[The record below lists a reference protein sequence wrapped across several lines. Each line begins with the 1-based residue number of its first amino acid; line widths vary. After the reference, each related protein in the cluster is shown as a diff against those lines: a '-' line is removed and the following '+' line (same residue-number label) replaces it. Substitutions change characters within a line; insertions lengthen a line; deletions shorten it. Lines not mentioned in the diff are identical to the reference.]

1 MIIDLNHQAAPEA
14 PQDVLI
20 VGGGTVA
27 LLLAVLLER
36 QGQRVLVLES
46 GGGGF
51 EAPAQALNEASVIGR
66 AHKGIA
72 VARGRAL
79 GGTSNLWGGQLT
91 GFVPADFEAREG
103 VSDAPWPIG
112 YEELRPWYE
121 AVARELR
128 LADALDEHTPQARKL
143 FGEGFPDIPGFTLFL
158 TRWLKEPAMARYFS
172 ERLQKAPGL
181 TVLLHAHATGLE
193 LTPDG
198 ESIAAVRVAR
208 PDGSS
213 ALLRSQ
219 HFVLANGTIEIAR
232 LLLASA
238 AQQPQAPWAA
248 NPWVGAGFQDHLEV
262 RGARVHLLDKPRFLR
277 TFQNIVLAGHKYQPK
292 LRLDGHG
299 GAGGPDPALH
309 VTGYFAFESS
319 IAEHLQH
326 LKVMLKSLL
335 RGGLPQQG
343 VGELLRHIR
352 GMGSAWWPMVVQYL
366 RHHRI
371 YNPADR
377 GVWLVMHSEQL
388 PRADSRI
395 TLDPERRDRFGMPLA
410 ALDWRIGGQPELQ
423 AMAGF
428 VRRIGESLQAAG
440 LARVEIDA
448 LLDQEDPRALDQAT
462 DTYHQCGG
470 ARMGH
475 HPRDGVVDRD
485 LRVFGTRNLYVAGAA
500 VFRTSSYANPT
511 FTAMAL
517 TARLAQQLRPETSAW
532 TRPST
537 PTAASC

>member
-1 MIIDLNHQAAPEA
+1 MIIDLNTAPAPEEA
-14 PQDVLI
+14 HDVVI

-36 QGQRVLVLES
+36 RGQRVLVLES

-51 EAPAQALNEASVIGR
+51 ETPAQALNEAHVVGR
-66 AHKGIA
+66 AHTGISI
-72 VARGRAL
+72 ARGRAL

-91 GFVPADFEAREG
+91 LFVPSDFEARAG

-112 YEELRPWYE
+112 YEDLLPWYE
-121 AVARELR
+121 AVAQELR

-143 FGEGFPDIPGFTLFL
+143 FGDRYPDIPGFTLFL
-158 TRWLKEPAMARYFS
+158 TRWLKEPAMARYFH
-172 ERLQKAPGL
+172 ERLQNAPQL
-181 TVLLHAHATGLE
+181 TVLLHAHVTGLN
-193 LTPDG
+193 LSPDG
-198 ESIAAVRVAR
+198 ERVTAVRVAR
-208 PDGSS
+208 ADGTSV
-213 ALLRSQ
+213 ALAGER
-219 HFVLANGTIEIAR
+219 FVLANGTIEIAR

-238 AQQPQAPWAA
+238 REQAQAPWAR
-248 NPWVGAGFQDHLEV
+248 NPWVGAGFQDHLEL
-262 RGARVHLLDKPRFLR
+262 RGGKVHLLDKPRFLR
-277 TFQNIVLAGHKYQPK
+277 TFQNIVLGGHKYQPK
-292 LRLDGHG
+292 LRLNVGGG
-299 GAGGPDPALH
+299 GAATMAHPALN
-309 VTGYFAFESS
+309 VTGYFAFESN

-326 LKVMLKSLL
+326 LKVMAKSLL

-343 VGELLRHIR
+343 LGELLRHVR
-352 GMGSAWWPMVVQYL
+352 GMGSAWFPMVVQYL

-377 GVWLVMHSEQL
+377 GVWLVMHAEQV
-388 PRADSRI
+388 PRDDSRI
-395 TLDPERRDRFGMPLA
+395 TLDPDHTDRFGVPLA
-410 ALDWRIGGQPELQ
+410 VLDWRIGGQPELR
-423 AMAGF
+423 AMAAF
-428 VRRIGESLQAAG
+428 VRRMRDSLQASG

-448 LLDQEDPRALDQAT
+448 LLDGEDAQALEQAT

-475 HPRDGVVDRD
+475 HAGDGVVDRD

-517 TARLAQQLRPETSAW
+517 TARLAEHLRQEA
-532 TRPST
+532 ST
-537 PTAASC
+537 

>member
-1 MIIDLNHQAAPEA
+1 MIVDLLHHAPPDT

-36 QGQRVLVLES
+36 QGQRVMVLES

-128 LADALDEHTPQARKL
+128 LADALDEHTPQAKKL
-143 FGEGFPDIPGFTLFL
+143 FGEGYPQIPGFTLFL
-158 TRWLKEPAMARYFS
+158 TRWLKEPAMARHFG
-172 ERLQKAPGL
+172 ERLRKASGL
-181 TVLLHAHATGLE
+181 TVLLHAHATGLT
-193 LTPDG
+193 LSADG
-198 ESIAAVRVAR
+198 ESVESVRVAR
-208 PDGSS
+208 PDGTQTE
-213 ALLRSQ
+213 LRSSRV
-219 HFVLANGTIEIAR
+219 VLANGTIEIAR

-238 AQQPQAPWAA
+238 AQQPHAPWAA

-292 LRLDGHG
+292 LRLDG
-299 GAGGPDPALH
+299 GAHADAAAAALH

-343 VGELLRHIR
+343 PGELLRHLR

-395 TLDPERRDRFGMPLA
+395 TLDAERSDRFGVPLA

-428 VRRIGESLQAAG
+428 VRRIGQGLQDAG
-440 LARVEIDA
+440 LARVEIDP
-448 LLDQEDPRALDQAT
+448 LLEQEDPRALDQAT

-517 TARLAQQLRPETSAW
+517 TARLAEQLRPEKPAW
-532 TRPST
+532 TRPSS
-537 PTAASC
+537 TAANC

>member
-1 MIIDLNHQAAPEA
+1 MIVDLHHAAP
-14 PQDVLI
+14 PDTPHDVVV

-46 GGGGF
+46 GGGSF
-51 EAPAQALNEASVIGR
+51 EAPAQALNEATVTGR
-66 AHKGIA
+66 AHTGIA

-91 GFVPADFEAREG
+91 LFVPSDFEARAG
-103 VSDAPWPIG
+103 VSDAPWPIL
-112 YEELRPWYE
+112 YDELLPWYE

-128 LADALDEHTPQARKL
+128 LADALDEGTPQAHKL
-143 FGEGFPDIPGFTLFL
+143 FGDAYPDIPGFTLFL
-158 TRWLKEPAMARYFS
+158 TRWLKEPAMARYFQ
-172 ERLQKAPGL
+172 ERLQHAPGL
-181 TVLLHAHATGLE
+181 TVLLHAHVTGLE
-193 LTPDG
+193 LAPDG
-198 ESIAAVRVAR
+198 AAVSAVRVAL
-208 PDGSS
+208 PDGSHTAIAS
-213 ALLRSQ
+213 PRV
-219 HFVLANGTIEIAR
+219 VLANGTIEIAR

-238 AQQPQAPWAA
+238 AEQPGAPWAG
-248 NPWVGAGFQDHLEV
+248 NPWVGAGFQDHLEM
-262 RGARVHLLDKPRFLR
+262 RGGRVHLLDKPRFLR
-277 TFQNIVLAGHKYQPK
+277 TFQNIVLGGHKYQPK
-292 LRLDGHG
+292 LRLD
-299 GAGGPDPALH
+299 AGVATLDAQPALQ

-326 LKVMLKSLL
+326 LKQVARSLL
-335 RGGLPQQG
+335 RGGLPRQG
-343 VGELLRHIR
+343 LGELVRHLR
-352 GMGSAWWPMVVQYL
+352 GMGSAWVPMIVQYL

-377 GVWLVMHSEQL
+377 GVWLVMHAEQL
-388 PRADSRI
+388 PRDDSRI
-395 TLDPERRDRFGMPLA
+395 TLDPKRRDRYGMPLA
-410 ALDWRIGGQPELQ
+410 SLDWRIGGQPELR
-423 AMAGF
+423 AMAAF
-428 VRRIGESLQAAG
+428 VRRIGASLQAAG

-448 LLDQEDPRALDQAT
+448 MLDGEDDRALEHAT

-475 HPRDGVVDRD
+475 HAGDGVVDRD

-517 TARLAQQLRPETSAW
+517 TARLAEQLRG
-532 TRPST
+532 
-537 PTAASC
+537 AAAGA